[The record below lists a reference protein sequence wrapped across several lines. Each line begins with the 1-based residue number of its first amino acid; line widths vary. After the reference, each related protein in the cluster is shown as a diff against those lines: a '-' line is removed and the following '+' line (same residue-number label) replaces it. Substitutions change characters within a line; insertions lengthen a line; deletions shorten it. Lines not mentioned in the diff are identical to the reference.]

1 MHAHKHLYIVLIFQ
15 AKEALNQIH
24 IKIIN
29 VQSTPKEALDRVR
42 SRNQQKAQEVKPKQ
56 VELALPNLLDILDSL
71 QQDSKELQR
80 QDNGSNI

>member
-56 VELALPNLLDILDSL
+56 SELALPSLLDVL
-71 QQDSKELQR
+71 QQA
-80 QDNGSNI
+80 NY